1 MHGNPCRENAIG
13 DPRGGETQ
21 FNLSYPKQKVCTCIT
36 QSFPE
41 VQLYHKLRQV
51 YLFQIQIAVL
61 CGNYVLNFPMFN
73 WSNSTEMIFQK
84 CDLCKRYKEVSVTSL
99 LCSTGI
105 LGHHLLQ
112 PRCRNKEWAGQ
123 YTTNIKAIHSLL
135 IHTTFIDAMEQNK
148 TTCFARPDKR
158 IGNDGGLKLK
168 LFATIVRGGT
178 YLFWYT

>member
-21 FNLSYPKQKVCTCIT
+21 FNFPYPKQKVCMCIT

-105 LGHHLLQ
+105 LVRHLLQ
-112 PRCRNKEWAGQ
+112 SRCRNKEWAGQ

-135 IHTTFIDAMEQNK
+135 IHTTFIDAMEKNK
-148 TTCFARPDKR
+148 TTCFVRPDTR
-158 IGNDGGLKLK
+158 IGNNGGLN
-168 LFATIVRGGT
+168 
-178 YLFWYT
+178 